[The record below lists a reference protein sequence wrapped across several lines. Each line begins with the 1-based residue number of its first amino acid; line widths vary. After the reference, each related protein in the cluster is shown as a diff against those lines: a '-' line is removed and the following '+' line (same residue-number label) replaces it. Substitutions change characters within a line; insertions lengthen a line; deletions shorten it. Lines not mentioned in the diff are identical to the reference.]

1 MLVEF
6 SVQNFRSFKER
17 ITFSLLPASIRENRM
32 VAPIIIEGY
41 KDLAV
46 LPGAVLYGPNNSG
59 KSNLLLAVN
68 VLCILVTKSG
78 SFNSDEKL
86 PDDVFAFD
94 VDQKQKPIMMDID
107 FIAPNKSRYHLYVSI
122 LNNQIIEEQL
132 IRYNNSATGK
142 TTKQLL
148 YKRLGR
154 EISFPGG
161 NLKGSKNFNFNQNQL
176 FLSRGD
182 IEGNEELQGVYAF
195 FSKLHVRQLAE
206 MRYVE
211 YLMNNYSQFIQE
223 GNDIKT
229 KLLID
234 KIVSEF
240 DKTIVEL
247 QTGAHGLDKNY
258 FKLDMSDDMKEKI
271 LEKLKKETFT
281 VHKLYKEGKEIGKVQ
296 MPLSRQSTGMR
307 KFLAILPDILP
318 VLQEGGV
325 LFLDELNVSLHTEIT
340 AFILGLFNN
349 PKTNPNHAQLIST
362 THDIM
367 LLNHALFD
375 RDQIYITEKDEYGA
389 STLFSFADYDFSNL
403 RSPNLAQY
411 YESGKVG
418 GLPTLFVPYINSIIA
433 QHLQNGTEEQQ
444 KSAAER

>member
-1 MLVEF
+1 MLIEF
-6 SVQNFRSFKER
+6 SVQNFRSFKEKV
-17 ITFSLLPASIRENRM
+17 TFSLLPASINEKRKVM
-32 VAPIIIEGY
+32 PILIEDY

-46 LPGAVLYGPNNSG
+46 LPGAILYGPNNSG

-68 VLCILVTKSG
+68 VLCLLVTKSG

-86 PDDVFAFD
+86 SDDVFAFD
-94 VDQKQKPIMMDID
+94 IDQKEKPIMLEIE
-107 FIAPNKSRYHLYVSI
+107 FIAPNKSRYHLHVSI

-132 IRYNNSATGK
+132 IRYNHSPAGK
-142 TTKQLL
+142 TTKQTL
-148 YKRLGR
+148 YKRFAQ
-154 EISFPGG
+154 EISFPS
-161 NLKGSKNFNFNQNQL
+161 NHLKGSKNFNFNQNQL

-182 IEGNEELQGVYAF
+182 IEGNEELQEVYAF

-211 YLMNNYSQFIQE
+211 YLMNNYSLFIQKGE
-223 GNDIKT
+223 DIKT
-229 KLLID
+229 KQLID

-247 QTGAHGLDKNY
+247 QTGALNFDKIN
-258 FKLDMSDDMKEKI
+258 FKSDMPDEMKETI
-271 LEKLKKETFT
+271 FEKLKKETFT
-281 VHKLYKEGKEIGKVQ
+281 VHKLYKEGKEVGKVQ

-318 VLQEGGV
+318 VLQDGGV

-349 PKTNPNHAQLIST
+349 SKTNPKHAQLIST

-389 STLFSFADYDFSNL
+389 STLFSFSDYNFSNL

-418 GLPTLFVPYINSIIA
+418 GLPTLFIPYINSIIS
-433 QHLQNGTEEQQ
+433 QYLQNGTEEQK
-444 KSAAER
+444 KSTT